1 MIQARISPEPQSSG
15 TTMIQIHKEET
26 KMKKNMICMMMAA
39 VMAFGTL
46 TGCGGSGSAGTTA
59 AAGTTA
65 EAAAS
70 ESKAADAPAE
80 SAASS
85 AGEKI
90 TVAIVQPMTHTSL
103 DQIRETIIG
112 KLSEDADIEVVTK
125 NANGDTAALTTILQ
139 NLKSDKVDIVVPI
152 ATSTAQSAK
161 AVYDGESTPIVFAA
175 VSDPVAAGLTGEG
188 SEMITGVSNNI
199 PADEIVKLV
208 YNFQPECQ
216 KIGFVYT
223 SSETNSVSTINS
235 AKKYCDE
242 NGIVYEETSI
252 SNVSEL
258 QTAVEALLD
267 KGVEALYTG
276 NDNTIASAMATY
288 TAAAYPKQIPIYCGA
303 DSMVADGGFAT
314 VGVNYVQLGEQ
325 VAEIVKRIKAGEKP
339 ADIPYET
346 LADYA
351 KFVNMKA
358 VKEFGGEYPESAYE
372 GFEVLVEE
380 DGTSHF
386 NK

>member
-1 MIQARISPEPQSSG
+1 
-15 TTMIQIHKEET
+15 
-26 KMKKNMICMMMAA
+26 MKKTMLTTLAA
-39 VMAFGTL
+39 VSVMISVL
-46 TGCGGSGSAGTTA
+46 TGCGGSGIAGTA
-59 AAGTTA
+59 AAPA
-65 EAAAS
+65 EKASEAPAAPAQPAPAAA
-70 ESKAADAPAE
+70 EGK
-80 SAASS
+80 
-85 AGEKI
+85 KVR
-90 TVAIVQPMTHTSL
+90 VAIVQPMTHTSL
-103 DQIRETIIG
+103 DQIRETIIAN
-112 KLSEDADIEVVTK
+112 LAEDPGIEIVTQ
-125 NANGDTAALTTILQ
+125 NANGDTAALTSILQ
-139 NLKSDKVDIVVPI
+139 NLKSEKTDIIVPI
-152 ATSTAQSAK
+152 ATSTAQTAK
-161 AVYDGESTPIVFAA
+161 AVYDGEKTPIVFAA

-208 YNFQPECQ
+208 YNFQPECK

-242 NGIVYEETSI
+242 NGIAYEETSI

-258 QTAVEALLD
+258 QTAVESLLS

-276 NDNTIASAMATY
+276 NDNTIA
-288 TAAAYPKQIPIYCGA
+288 
-303 DSMVADGGFAT
+303 SMVADGGFAT

-325 VAEIVKRIKAGEKP
+325 VADIVKRIKAGEKP

-346 LADYA
+346 LAEYA
-351 KFVNMKA
+351 KFVNKKA
-358 VKEFGGEYPESAYE
+358 VKDFSGDFPESAYE

-386 NK
+386 NQ